1 MKLRSALPLAALLAA
16 TAGVAVAVVAPK
28 DEVGPKSHIQPSGR
42 LLLPPGKLTA
52 LGNHPG
58 GGALTHNA
66 RFLWTLSA
74 GRGRNDI
81 RIVEVAPPIHCSK
94 TDQKCKARKAARV
107 GRMVQKIQM
116 PGVTGGIVMAKDGR
130 TAYVSGVAETEHEDQ
145 QSPKGTPG
153 KQGDVI
159 HVFKYDPK
167 TGRATRAGLLPVPP
181 PSSATAPQNFP
192 PTNVDQRLSWP
203 RDLAIS
209 RDGRTLL
216 AALNLGDAAAI
227 VDTKTK
233 AVRYVQTGDYPY
245 GAAITRDGRGLISNE
260 ADGTV
265 SVIDLKAGTKL
276 KDIKVGAHLSHP
288 ESIAADPTAD
298 RAFVAVASEDRVAV
312 VNTKSM
318 TLDRQLELGRRA
330 GRGTEPTHVA
340 VDPYGCYLTSADSG
354 EDAAALYKL
363 RAPCRIKKQKDG
375 RTITVSGRKLP
386 NPRLLGRIPTAS
398 YPVMATP
405 APHIK
410 RVVWIAAKGFGVGS
424 NPNGPNPLSPNNSD
438 DNINTFRYLP
448 AIVTGTSG
456 VLPFPTERQMK
467 QFSDQVT
474 RQIRPVNSRT
484 APPGSPLVPPDAP
497 GGGKIKHVFYI
508 VRENRTYDQIFGD
521 LVRGEGA
528 AKLSLFPENITPNA
542 HALAR
547 RFPLLDHVFANSE
560 ASIDG
565 HFWTSA
571 SAVSDYVVKN
581 WHQNYGHRGRPY
593 DFGVYSITWPAK
605 RFVFDQAEREGISYF
620 NYGEAIA
627 GTVPLADKDR
637 NPTETQQVTRKFQ
650 KSDLGPP
657 VGCFP
662 NDAYVGE
669 NAITQNEAWDST
681 PPPGAPPNSESR
693 FDCFKQRFQTQ
704 LATNSVPALN
714 YLVYTSDH
722 TQGLSPGR
730 RTPRAMVA
738 ENDYALGQT
747 VDLISHSSIWKNSM
761 ILVIEDDSQDGAD
774 HVDAH
779 RIPAFAISPYAK
791 QGAVVQTR
799 YDFPSFM
806 RTAELPIGMNP
817 INLFDA
823 LGVPLYDAFQSKP
836 DNIAPYSVIPPK
848 IDINARNADTPRNR
862 RAMKG
867 LNSATIDKIPQHQL
881 DNIVWWSVHGFG
893 SKPPPSGP
901 NADDRD
907 AIDPDDAAEGEGA
920 VDPDG

>member
-1 MKLRSALPLAALLAA
+1 MRVRRLLPLAAAIA
-16 TAGVAVAVVAPK
+16 VSAGVAAAVVAPQN
-28 DEVGPKSHIQPSGR
+28 EVGPRSHIQPSGR
-42 LLLPPGKLTA
+42 LLLPPGKLTS

-58 GGALTHNA
+58 GGSLTHNA

-74 GRGRNDI
+74 GRGLNDI

-94 TDQKCKARKAARV
+94 KDRACLARRGKRV
-107 GRMVQKIQM
+107 GRLVQKIPM
-116 PGVTGGIVMAKDGR
+116 PGVTGGIAMAQDGR
-130 TAYVSGVAETEHEDQ
+130 TAYVSGVAESGHTDQ

-167 TGRATRAGLLPVPP
+167 TGIAKRAGLIPVPP
-181 PSSATAPQNFP
+181 PSSAPQPQNFP
-192 PTNVDQRLSWP
+192 PTNVGEQLSWP

-233 AVRYVQTGDYPY
+233 AVRYVETGSYPY
-245 GAAITRDGRGLISNE
+245 GAAITRNGRGLVSNE

-276 KDIKVGAHLSHP
+276 KDIKVGVHLSHP
-288 ESIAADPTAD
+288 ESIAADRTAD
-298 RAFVAVASEDRVAV
+298 RAFVAVAGEDRVAV
-312 VNTKSM
+312 LDTKSM
-318 TLDRQLELGRRA
+318 TIDRQLELGRRV
-330 GRGTEPTHVA
+330 GRGTEPTQVA

-363 RAPCRIKKQKDG
+363 RAPCRITKHKDG
-375 RTITVSGRKLP
+375 KTITVRGRKLP
-386 NPRLLGRIPTAS
+386 NPLLLGRVPTAS

-405 APHIK
+405 APHLK
-410 RVVWIAAKGFGVGS
+410 KLVWIAAKGFGVGS
-424 NPNGPNPLSPNNSD
+424 NPHGPNPLSPDNSD
-438 DNINTFRYLP
+438 NRINTFRYLP
-448 AIVTGTSG
+448 SIVTGTSG
-456 VLPFPTERQMK
+456 VLPFPTERQMARY
-467 QFSDQVT
+467 SAQVA
-474 RQIRPVNSRT
+474 RQIKPVNSRT
-484 APPGSPLVPPDAP
+484 APAGSPIVPPDAP

-521 LVRGEGA
+521 AGRGA
-528 AKLSLFPENITPNA
+528 SDPKLSLFPKSITPNA
-542 HALAR
+542 HALAK

-581 WHQNYGHRGRPY
+581 WHQNYGDRGRPY

-605 RFVFDQAEREGISYF
+605 GFLFDQAQQQGVSYY

-627 GTVPLADKDR
+627 GVVPFPDRDR
-637 NPTETQQVTRKFQ
+637 NQAETQQLGRKFA
-650 KSDLGPP
+650 KSDLGNPA
-657 VGCFP
+657 GCYP
-662 NDAYVGE
+662 NDAYIGK
-669 NAITQNEAWDST
+669 NAISQNEVWDST

-693 FDCFKQRFQTQ
+693 FDCFKQRFTAQV
-704 LATNSVPALN
+704 ATNSVPALN
-714 YLVYTSDH
+714 YLVLSNDH

-730 RTPRAMVA
+730 RTPLAMVA
-738 ENDYALGQT
+738 ENDYGLGQL
-747 VDLISHSSIWKNSM
+747 VDTISHSPIWKSSL

-774 HVDAH
+774 HIDAH

-791 QGAVVQTR
+791 KGAVVQTR
-799 YDFPSFM
+799 YDFPSFV
-806 RTAELPIGMNP
+806 RTAEIPIGLNPMN
-817 INLFDA
+817 LWDA
-823 LGVPLYDAFQSKP
+823 LGVPLYDAFNPTPSN
-836 DNIAPYSVIPPK
+836 DDTYTAIPPTM
-848 IDINARNADTPRNR
+848 DINKRNPDTARNR

-867 LNSATIDKIPQHQL
+867 LNTSTIDKIPQHDL
-881 DNIVWWSVHGFG
+881 DNLLWHSIKGWDSA
-893 SKPPPSGP
+893 PPPPGP

-907 AIDPDDAAEGEGA
+907 RA
-920 VDPDG
+920 DPDG

>member
-1 MKLRSALPLAALLAA
+1 VLAVSG
-16 TAGVAVAVVAPK
+16 GVAAAVVAPK

-58 GGALTHNA
+58 GGSLTHNA

-81 RIVEVAPPIHCSK
+81 RIVEVAPPIHCAKKDKPCQNRRSK
-94 TDQKCKARKAARV
+94 RV
-107 GRMVQKIQM
+107 GRLVQKIQM
-116 PGVTGGIVMAKDGR
+116 PGLSGGITMARDGR
-130 TAYVSGVAETEHEDQ
+130 TAYVSGVAESEHKDQ
-145 QSPKGTPG
+145 QTPAGTPG

-159 HVFKYDPK
+159 HVFKYDPR
-167 TGRATRAGLLPVPP
+167 TGRATRAGLIPVPP
-181 PSSATAPQNFP
+181 PSSAPTPQNFP
-192 PTNVDQRLSWP
+192 PTNVGEQLSWP

-216 AALNLGDAAAI
+216 AALNLADAAAI

-233 AVRYVQTGDYPY
+233 AVRYVQTGSYPY
-245 GAAITRDGRGLISNE
+245 GAAITRNGRGLVSNE

-265 SVIDLKAGTKL
+265 SVIDLKAGSKL
-276 KDIKVGAHLSHP
+276 KDIKVGVHLSHP

-298 RAFVAVASEDRVAV
+298 RAFVAVAGEDRVAV
-312 VNTKSM
+312 VNTHSL

-363 RAPCRIKKQKDG
+363 RAPCRITKHKDG
-375 RTITVSGRKLP
+375 RTITVKGRKLP
-386 NPRLLGRIPTAS
+386 NPLLLGRVPTAS
-398 YPVMATP
+398 YPVMAAP
-405 APHIK
+405 APHLK
-410 RVVWIAAKGFGVGS
+410 KFVWIAAKGFGVGS

-438 DNINTFRYLP
+438 DHINAFRYLP
-448 AIVTGTSG
+448 SIVTGTSG
-456 VLPFPTERQMK
+456 VVPFPTERQMK
-467 QFSDQVT
+467 QYSDQVT
-474 RQIRPVNSRT
+474 HQLRPVNSRT
-484 APPGSPLVPPDAP
+484 APAGSPLVPPDAP

-508 VRENRTYDQIFGD
+508 VRENRTYDQVFGD
-521 LVRGEGA
+521 AGRGA
-528 AKLSLFPENITPNA
+528 SDPKLSLFPKNITPNA
-542 HALAR
+542 HALAK

-581 WHQNYGHRGRPY
+581 WHQNYGGRGRPY
-593 DFGVYSITWPAK
+593 DFGVYSITWPPK
-605 RFVFDQAEREGISYF
+605 GFLFDQAERQGISYF

-627 GTVPLADKDR
+627 GVVPLTDKDR
-637 NPTETQQVTRKFQ
+637 NSAEAQQVAKKFA
-650 KSDLGPP
+650 KSDLGAP

-662 NDAYVGE
+662 NDAYVGQ
-669 NAITQNEAWDST
+669 NAISQNEVWDST
-681 PPPGAPPNSESR
+681 PPAGAPSGSESR
-693 FDCFKQRFQTQ
+693 FDCFKQRFMTQ
-704 LATNSVPALN
+704 VAASNVPAFN
-714 YLVYTSDH
+714 YLVLADDH

-730 RTPRAMVA
+730 RTPLAMVA
-738 ENDYALGQT
+738 ENDYGLGQV
-747 VDLISHSSIWKNSM
+747 VDTISHSPIWSSSL
-761 ILVIEDDSQDGAD
+761 ILVVEDDSQDGAD

-791 QGAVVQTR
+791 KGAVVQTR
-799 YDFPSFM
+799 YDFPSFI

-817 INLFDA
+817 LNLFDA
-823 LGVPLYDAFQSKP
+823 MGVPLYDAFNATPS
-836 DNIAPYSVIPPK
+836 NSAAYSVIPPN
-848 IDINARNADTPRNR
+848 IDINTRNANTPRNR

-867 LNSATIDKIPQHQL
+867 LNTTTIDKIPQHEL
-881 DNIVWWSVHGFG
+881 DRLLWHSIKGWNSA
-893 SKPPPSGP
+893 PPPPGP

-907 AIDPDDAAEGEGA
+907 RA
-920 VDPDG
+920 DPDG